1 MAIFSESRLN
11 PLVTRDNDATAP
23 TSLMNIRLLARNH
36 ALYVIYIQH
45 GGTRLLLLR
54 YELGYKGAL
63 RESRIYIRHGPPR
76 AVSSTTTMINFS
88 I

>member
-36 ALYVIYIQH
+36 ALYVIYH
-45 GGTRLLLLR
+45 PAWW
-54 YELGYKGAL
+54 YKTFVIEIRVGLQGSLA
-63 RESRIYIRHGPPR
+63 ESRIYIRHGPPR